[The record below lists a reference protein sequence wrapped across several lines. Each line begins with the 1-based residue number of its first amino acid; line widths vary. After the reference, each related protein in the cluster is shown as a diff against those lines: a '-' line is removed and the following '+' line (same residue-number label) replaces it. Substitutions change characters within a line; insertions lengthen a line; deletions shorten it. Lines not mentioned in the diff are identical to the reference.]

1 MKKIL
6 ILEDNPA
13 ILAHIARLVQEL
25 DRKEAVYPFDN
36 VKDAYQ
42 CAIEKTIDLF
52 IIDIILD
59 TNKPGDASGLNFVE
73 NIRKINHY
81 TFVPVIFVSSLEDAK
96 LYTYEN
102 LHCYRFIEKPFDDS
116 QLKQLVNQC
125 LRFSETQNV
134 TKTLYFR
141 KNGIILAVEKDDIVY
156 AESINHVMHI
166 HTRRDDAL
174 SVPYITLKKLLE
186 DIDDNGFIQC
196 SRSAIINKKFI
207 QNVDVSNG
215 MIQLKDGYGS
225 VEIGIRFKKNIK
237 ESLTIQNNPVCDNN
251 ELMPT

>member
-102 LHCYRFIEKPFDDS
+102 LHCYRFIEKPFDDN

-196 SRSAIINKKFI
+196 SRSVIINKKFI

-225 VEIGIRFKKNIK
+225 VGIGIRFKKNIK

>member
-102 LHCYRFIEKPFDDS
+102 LHCYRFIEKPFDDN

-196 SRSAIINKKFI
+196 SRSVIINKKFI

>member
-102 LHCYRFIEKPFDDS
+102 LHCYRFIEKPFDDN
-116 QLKQLVNQC
+116 QIKQLVNQC

-196 SRSAIINKKFI
+196 SRSVIINKKFI

-225 VEIGIRFKKNIK
+225 VGIGIRFKKNIK